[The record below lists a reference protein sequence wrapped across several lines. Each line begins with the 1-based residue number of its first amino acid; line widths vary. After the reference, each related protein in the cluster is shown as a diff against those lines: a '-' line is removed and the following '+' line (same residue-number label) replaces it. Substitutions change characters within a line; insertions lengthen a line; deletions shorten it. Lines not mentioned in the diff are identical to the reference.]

1 MRRASPQ
8 VAGGVQEFMTSEQ
21 ENHSHSNGR
30 ANGRRNRRV
39 NMRFPVCLEV
49 PSDDGGTLSIIAHTV
64 VVSHAGATLDL
75 DVAVPTG
82 TGLQVSPP
90 FGGTLLGEVN
100 GAWVDRETGRW
111 RASLRLIDPPSWTSP
126 ERFSVPVGEP
136 DERFVFQ
143 ARPGVTRMLSEYAAY
158 SNETTGEAKSAEE
171 VAGEVLERALL
182 SDEKFQEWFSAK
194 ILEDLQAWED
204 AFVRKD

>member
-1 MRRASPQ
+1 MI
-8 VAGGVQEFMTSEQ
+8 SEQ
-21 ENHSHSNGR
+21 GKQLHFNGK
-30 ANGRRNRRV
+30 AGGRRNRRV

-49 PSDDGGTLSIIAHTV
+49 PSDDGGTLSITAHTV

-75 DVAVPTG
+75 DIAVPAG

-90 FGGTLLGEVN
+90 FGGTLLAEVN
-100 GAWVDRETGRW
+100 GAWVDKDTGR
-111 RASLRLIDPPSWTSP
+111 RRVSVRLIDPPSWTSP
-126 ERFSVPVGEP
+126 ERFSVPVTEP
-136 DERFVFQ
+136 NERLVFQ
-143 ARPGVTRMLSEYAAY
+143 ARPGVARMLAEYAAY
-158 SNETTGEAKSAEE
+158 SNETNAEAKSAEE

>member
-1 MRRASPQ
+1 
-8 VAGGVQEFMTSEQ
+8 MTSEQ

-111 RASLRLIDPPSWTSP
+111 RASLRLDRKSTRLNSSHVSISYA
-126 ERFSVPVGEP
+126 
-136 DERFVFQ
+136 VF
-143 ARPGVTRMLSEYAAY
+143 
-158 SNETTGEAKSAEE
+158 
-171 VAGEVLERALL
+171 
-182 SDEKFQEWFSAK
+182 
-194 ILEDLQAWED
+194 
-204 AFVRKD
+204 